1 MNLPRWDSSS
11 LTDQEA
17 TIGRHRES
25 GAPLG
30 GTHEH
35 DPPNLRARRRGG
47 QLVIPAN
54 AHIRLAHPDLN
65 GGVEIL
71 RRGYSYDDGVTE
83 IGPLSDAAP
92 HSHAP
97 SFDAGLAFIAFMRS
111 PHAQFVRLQQRL
123 AAQDHLGEYI
133 THVGSAVFAIP
144 PGVRGAG
151 GYVGETLLG

>member
-1 MNLPRWDSSS
+1 
-11 LTDQEA
+11 
-17 TIGRHRES
+17 
-25 GAPLG
+25 
-30 GTHEH
+30 
-35 DPPNLRARRRGG
+35 NLRARRTDG
-47 QLVIPAN
+47 QLVIPAG

-92 HSHAP
+92 PHSHAP
-97 SFDAGLAFIAFMRS
+97 SFDAGLAFIAFMRN
-111 PHAQFVRLQQRL
+111 PHAQFVRLQHRL
-123 AAQDHLGEYI
+123 AAEDHLGEYI
-133 THVGSAVFAIP
+133 THVGSAVFVIP